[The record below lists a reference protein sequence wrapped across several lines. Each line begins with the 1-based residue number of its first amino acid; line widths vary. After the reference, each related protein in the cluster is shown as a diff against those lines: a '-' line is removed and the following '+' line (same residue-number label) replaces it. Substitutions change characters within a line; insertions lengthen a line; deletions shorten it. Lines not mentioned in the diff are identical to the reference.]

1 MTDTTHDREVFSF
14 HPDQSPCH
22 GFDEVL
28 ACYRKIVPHLRLA
41 GASSTY
47 RFIFS
52 VAETETYSDSF
63 VSVFPVG
70 PTSFAPIVE
79 AAVDIVERSR
89 GQYHVLV
96 IIADGQ
102 VLLFAA
108 SSTPHVSSI
117 KQALS
122 TGGMI
127 CCEGHQKRR
136 HKRRGSQ
143 PTREENHRLNCD
155 GKVYVH
161 RSCLCPNM

>member
-1 MTDTTHDREVFSF
+1 MRVLLLTFLLMTDTTHDREVFSF

-22 GFDEVL
+22 GFNEVL

-47 RFIFS
+47 RFIFY

-108 SSTPHVSSI
+108 SSPPMFPRSS
-117 KQALS
+117 K
-122 TGGMI
+122 
-127 CCEGHQKRR
+127 H
-136 HKRRGSQ
+136 
-143 PTREENHRLNCD
+143 
-155 GKVYVH
+155 
-161 RSCLCPNM
+161 